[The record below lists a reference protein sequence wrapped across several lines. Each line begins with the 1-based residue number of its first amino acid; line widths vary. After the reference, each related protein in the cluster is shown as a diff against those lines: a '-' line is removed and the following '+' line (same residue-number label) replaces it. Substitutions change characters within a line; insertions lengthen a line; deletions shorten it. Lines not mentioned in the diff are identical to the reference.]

1 MSGTLYIVSTPIGNL
16 MDVSHRSLNILSDVD
31 CVLCEDSRITKRL
44 FNKYN
49 ISNKLKVI
57 NDINEN
63 SKKDMVVEY
72 LLTGKNLALVSDAGT
87 PCISDPGYRI
97 VNSAK
102 KNNIKVVTIPGPSS
116 VIAAIS
122 ISGLPTDNFYF
133 QGFLPKKKGRKTKF
147 EELLK
152 FDCSI
157 VLFESPKRVLKT
169 LNDILNFLGDRTV
182 ALCRE
187 LTKVYEEVKVDKVS
201 SLIEKKESIKLKGE
215 YVIVISKKGYKY

>member
-72 LLTGKNLALVSDAGT
+72 LLAGKNLALVSDAGT

>member
-31 CVLCEDSRITKRL
+31 CVLCEDTRITKRL

-63 SKKDMVVEY
+63 SKKNMVVEH

-97 VNSAK
+97 VNLAK

-215 YVIVISKKGYKY
+215 YVIVISKKSYKY

>member
-1 MSGTLYIVSTPIGNL
+1 MSGSLYIVSTPIGNL
-16 MDVSHRSLNILSDVD
+16 MDVSQRAIETLSQVD
-31 CVLCEDSRITKRL
+31 YVLCEDSRVTHRL
-44 FNKYN
+44 FKKYN

-63 SKKDMVVEY
+63 YKKDIIINY
-72 LLTGKNLALVSDAGT
+72 LLEGKDLALVSDAGT

-97 VNSAK
+97 VNGAK
-102 KNNIKVVTIPGPSS
+102 KKDINVITIPGPSS

-133 QGFLPKKKGRKTKF
+133 QGFLPKKKGRQTKF
-147 EELLK
+147 KELSKL
-152 FDCSI
+152 DCSI
-157 VLFESPKRVLKT
+157 ILFESPKRVLKT

-187 LTKVYEEVKVDKVS
+187 LTKIYEEVKVAKVS
-201 SLIEKKESIKLKGE
+201 SMLEKKETIKLKGE
-215 YVIVISKKGYKY
+215 YVIIIAKEGYEY

>member
-102 KNNIKVVTIPGPSS
+102 KNNIKVVTIPGQSS

>member
-157 VLFESPKRVLKT
+157 VLFVSPKRVLKT

>member
-102 KNNIKVVTIPGPSS
+102 KK
-116 VIAAIS
+116 A
-122 ISGLPTDNFYF
+122 
-133 QGFLPKKKGRKTKF
+133 QQQ
-147 EELLK
+147 
-152 FDCSI
+152 
-157 VLFESPKRVLKT
+157 
-169 LNDILNFLGDRTV
+169 
-182 ALCRE
+182 
-187 LTKVYEEVKVDKVS
+187 
-201 SLIEKKESIKLKGE
+201 
-215 YVIVISKKGYKY
+215 

>member
-201 SLIEKKESIKLKGE
+201 SLLENKESIKLKGE

>member
-1 MSGTLYIVSTPIGNL
+1 MSGSLYIVSTPIGNL
-16 MDVSHRSLNILSDVD
+16 MDVSQRAIDTLSQVD
-31 CVLCEDSRITKRL
+31 YVLCEDSRVTHRL
-44 FNKYN
+44 FKKYN

-63 SKKDMVVEY
+63 YKKDIIINY
-72 LLTGKNLALVSDAGT
+72 LLEGKDLALVSDAGT

-97 VNSAK
+97 VNGAK
-102 KNNIKVVTIPGPSS
+102 KKDINVITIPGPSS

-133 QGFLPKKKGRKTKF
+133 QGFLPKKKGRQTKF
-147 EELLK
+147 KELSKL
-152 FDCSI
+152 DCSI
-157 VLFESPKRVLKT
+157 ILFESPKRVLKT

-187 LTKVYEEVKVDKVS
+187 LTKIYEEVKVAKVS
-201 SLIEKKESIKLKGE
+201 SMLEKTETIKLKGE
-215 YVIVISKKGYKY
+215 YVIIIAKEGYEY

>member
-201 SLIEKKESIKLKGE
+201 SLIKKKESIKLKGE